1 MRLLLD
7 TCAILWLAAD
17 PSRLPPAARQ
27 AISENRSELLVSAI
41 SAFEIGLKH
50 RKGRLDL
57 GMEPELWWDRAI
69 MHHGLNVVP
78 VSDLIALGST
88 ALPPLHADPCDRIIV
103 ATARQVVASVVTS
116 DPLIRQYPGVTV
128 VW

>member
-1 MRLLLD
+1 LLD

-17 PSRLPPAARQ
+17 SVRLSPAARQ

-57 GMEPELWWDRAI
+57 GMEPELWWDRATA
-69 MHHGLNVVP
+69 HHGLHVVP
-78 VSDLIALGST
+78 VSDTIALGST
-88 ALPPLHADPCDRIIV
+88 ALPPLHADPCDRMIV
-103 ATARQVVASVVTS
+103 ATACEIAAGVVTS
-116 DPLIRQYPGVTV
+116 DPLIHQYPGVSI

>member
-17 PSRLPPAARQ
+17 PARLSPAARQ

-57 GMEPELWWDRAI
+57 GIEPEIWWDRAVA
-69 MHHGLNVVP
+69 HHGLNVVP
-78 VSDLIALGST
+78 ISDAIALGST
-88 ALPPLHADPCDRIIV
+88 ALPPLHADPCDRMIV
-103 ATARQVVASVVTS
+103 ATASQVAAAIVTS